1 MNHKKK
7 LIFLLISCLALYKFI
22 SPVAAVEAAQK
33 ILNRFGS

>member
-1 MNHKKK
+1 
-7 LIFLLISCLALYKFI
+7 LAFYKFI

>member
-1 MNHKKK
+1 
-7 LIFLLISCLALYKFI
+7 LISCLAFYKFI